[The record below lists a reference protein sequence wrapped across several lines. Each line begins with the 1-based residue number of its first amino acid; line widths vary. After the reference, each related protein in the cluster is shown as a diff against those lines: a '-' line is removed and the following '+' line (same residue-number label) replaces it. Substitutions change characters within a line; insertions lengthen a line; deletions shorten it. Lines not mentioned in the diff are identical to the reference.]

1 MAKVINCACGY
12 SFRADTD
19 EELWEKAQHHLSSAH
34 PEMVGKV
41 SRADIIS
48 QAEIV

>member
-1 MAKVINCACGY
+1 MAKAITCVCGY
-12 SFRADTD
+12 RFQGATD
-19 EELWEKAQHHLSSAH
+19 DELWDKAQAHLSSAH

-41 SRADIIS
+41 SRADILS